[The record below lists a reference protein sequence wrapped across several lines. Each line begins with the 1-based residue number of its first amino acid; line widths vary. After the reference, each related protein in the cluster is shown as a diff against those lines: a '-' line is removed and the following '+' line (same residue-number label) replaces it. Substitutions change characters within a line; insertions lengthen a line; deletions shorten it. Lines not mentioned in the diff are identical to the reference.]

1 VTHIALRG
9 ALNVRDLGGTAT
21 ETGRKVVQGR
31 VFRADALS
39 KLTGED
45 LDVLAGLGLRT
56 AIDFRSPHEVTN
68 AGADLLPAGATAVA
82 LPIEAG
88 NLDDFIAVMAGGD
101 LAKQQEVLGD
111 GKAAQF
117 MLRINRQFVGDPQ
130 HLAQFG
136 RALHLIADTGRQPV
150 LYHCT
155 AGKDRTGWMTAI
167 LFTALG
173 VPRDTIMADYLATN
187 DYVWPAYQGAL
198 QSLADAGRLADPALV
213 KPLLV
218 QEPGYLTAAF
228 DEVDARFGGFG
239 AFLAGGLG
247 FTGADLERLRS
258 TLLG

>member
-9 ALNVRDLGGTAT
+9 ALNVRDLGGVAT
-21 ETGRKVVQGR
+21 EAGRKVVQGR

-39 KLTGED
+39 KLTAED
-45 LDVLAGLGLRT
+45 LGVFAGLGLRT
-56 AIDFRSPHEVTN
+56 AIDFRSPHEVN
-68 AGADLLPAGATAVA
+68 SAGPDLLPAGATAVA

-88 NLDDFIAVMAGGD
+88 NLDYFLAVMASGD
-101 LAKQQEVLGD
+101 LARQSEALGD

-117 MLRINRQFVGDPQ
+117 MLGINRQFVDDPQ

-136 RALHLIADTGRQPV
+136 RALHLIADPGRQPV

-167 LFTALG
+167 LLTALG
-173 VPRDTIMADYLATN
+173 VPRDAIMADYLATN
-187 DYVWPAYQGAL
+187 DYVWPAYQRL
-198 QSLADAGRLADPALV
+198 LKPLADAGQLVDPALV
-213 KPLLV
+213 KPLLL

-228 DEVDARFGGFG
+228 DEVDAKFGSFG
-239 AFLAGGLG
+239 AFLAGGLD

-258 TLLG
+258 ILLG

>member
-1 VTHIALRG
+1 M
-9 ALNVRDLGGTAT
+9 AT
-21 ETGRKVVQGR
+21 EGGGKVVQGR

-45 LDVLAGLGLRT
+45 VGVLAGLGLRT
-56 AIDFRSPHEVTN
+56 AIDFRSVHEVTS

-88 NLDDFIAVMAGGD
+88 DLDDFVAVMTGGD
-101 LAKQQEVLGD
+101 LAKQSAVLGN

-117 MLRINRQFVGDPQ
+117 MLGINRQFVADPD

-136 RALHLIADTGRQPV
+136 RALHLIADQGRQPV

-167 LFTALG
+167 LLTALG
-173 VPRDTIMADYLATN
+173 VPRDAIMADYLATN
-187 DYVWPAYQGAL
+187 DYVWPAYEGAV
-198 QSLADAGRLADPALV
+198 QALADAGQLADPALV
-213 KPLLV
+213 RPLLV
-218 QEPGYLTAAF
+218 QDPGYLTAAF
-228 DEVDARFGGFG
+228 DEVGARYGSFG
-239 AFLAGGLG
+239 AFLADGLD
-247 FTGADLERLRS
+247 FTAADLERLRS

>member
-1 VTHIALRG
+1 M
-9 ALNVRDLGGTAT
+9 AT
-21 ETGRKVVQGR
+21 EGGGKVVQGR

-45 LDVLAGLGLRT
+45 VAVLAGLGLRT
-56 AIDFRSPHEVTN
+56 AIDFRSVQEVTS

-88 NLDDFIAVMAGGD
+88 DLDDFVAVMTGGD
-101 LAKQQEVLGD
+101 LAKQSAVLGN

-117 MLRINRQFVGDPQ
+117 MLGINRQFVADPD

-136 RALHLIADTGRQPV
+136 RALHLIADQGRQPV

-167 LFTALG
+167 LLTALG
-173 VPRDTIMADYLATN
+173 VPRDAIMADYLATN
-187 DYVWPAYQGAL
+187 DYVWPAYEGAV
-198 QSLADAGRLADPALV
+198 QALADAGQLADPALV
-213 KPLLV
+213 RPLLV
-218 QEPGYLTAAF
+218 QDPGYLTAAF
-228 DEVDARFGGFG
+228 DEVGARYGSFG
-239 AFLAGGLG
+239 AFLADGLD
-247 FTGADLERLRS
+247 FTAADLERLRS